1 MLLTVPM
8 VDPVDVLYALNG
20 SYGGISNMPNKVKKK
35 TLEEDEQKETS
46 TRGSTARY
54 NERRSS
60 SLANQKKKNILH
72 NNILIAPLVN
82 VNLMG

>member
-1 MLLTVPM
+1 MGHSKTKEKAWKEIGEIK
-8 VDPVDVLYALNG
+8 PVDILYALNG

-35 TLEEDEQKETS
+35 TLEGDEQKETS

-60 SLANQKKKNILH
+60 NLANKKKIYFT
-72 NNILIAPLVN
+72 
-82 VNLMG
+82 

>member
-1 MLLTVPM
+1 MLLMVPM
-8 VDPVDVLYALNG
+8 VDPVDILYALNG

-35 TLEEDEQKETS
+35 TLEGDEQKETS

-60 SLANQKKKNILH
+60 NLATKKKHIFLNKYTH
-72 NNILIAPLVN
+72 RN
-82 VNLMG
+82 

>member
-1 MLLTVPM
+1 MVPM
-8 VDPVDVLYALNG
+8 VEPVDILYALNG

-35 TLEEDEQKETS
+35 TLEGDEQKETS

-60 SLANQKKKNILH
+60 NLATKKKNLP
-72 NNILIAPLVN
+72 NSILITIN
-82 VNLMG
+82 NKNS